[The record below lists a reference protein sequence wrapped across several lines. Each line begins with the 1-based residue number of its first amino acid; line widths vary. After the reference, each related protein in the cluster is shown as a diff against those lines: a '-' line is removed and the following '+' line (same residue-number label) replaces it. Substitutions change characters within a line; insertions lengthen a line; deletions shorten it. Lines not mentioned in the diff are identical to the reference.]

1 MKSSNKIQK
10 PNFLQYRFLFL
21 KEILKVLS
29 YLILGIWRILK
40 IDLKLYPNRVV
51 KLFKDTSYDWI
62 KDVDRELYRR

>member
-1 MKSSNKIQK
+1 MKSSNKTQK